1 MMDIQDL
8 NMSLF
13 NNAMSYLP
21 GTNQFNEK
29 FKEYGC
35 EADDEEIDTKEA
47 LNSTLINTDYYH
59 TVEFNFNGNK
69 EWIEFK
75 FDSTEYTLENL
86 AEVLYCTYNDGKQYC
101 YRYPP
106 MDVESMYNAYF
117 GG

>member
-1 MMDIQDL
+1 MDIQDL

-13 NNAMSYLP
+13 NKAMSYLP
-21 GTNQFNEK
+21 GTNQFNER

-47 LNSTLINTDYYH
+47 LMDAIIDADRFH
-59 TVEFNFNGNK
+59 TIEINFNGNK

-75 FDSTEYTLENL
+75 FDSTDYTLENL
-86 AEVLYCTYNDGKQYC
+86 VEVLYCTYNDGKQYC

-106 MDVESMYNAYF
+106 IDVEAMYIAYF
-117 GG
+117 K